1 MPILSRSVL
10 RPLPL
15 VLGVVLAA
23 CTSTSL
29 VNLWKDPTQ
38 PRQPLTNVVVVA
50 IRKDGTARR
59 VWEDA
64 FVHSLKSH
72 GVTATP
78 SYQIFPASAPDTA
91 ALTAAVRSRGF
102 DALLVVHELASTT
115 ETRYVPGYLSA
126 EPVTY
131 LSPWTGH
138 YYTYFSETYAPSYVE
153 SDRIVRYENELWMT
167 RGAGRLVW
175 SGTTE
180 SINPESATDVN
191 KEVAHVIVPALVK
204 SGVVRSR

>member
-1 MPILSRSVL
+1 MEMSLRHVRAVSVL
-10 RPLPL
+10 SAMA
-15 VLGVVLAA
+15 LAG

-29 VNLWKDPTQ
+29 VNLWKDPEQ
-38 PRQPLTNVVVVA
+38 PRQPLHSVVVVA
-50 IRKDGTARR
+50 LRKDVTVRR
-59 VWEDA
+59 LWEDA
-64 FVHSLKSH
+64 FVQSLKSR

-78 SYQIFPASAPDTA
+78 SYQIFPTSAPDTA
-91 ALTAAVRSRGF
+91 ALTEAVKNRGF
-102 DALLVVHELASTT
+102 DALLVVHQLSSET

-138 YYTYFSETYAPSYVE
+138 YYTYFSQTYAPSYVE

-167 RGAGRLVW
+167 RGQGRLVW

-180 SINPESATDVN
+180 SINPVSAGAVN
-191 KEVAHVIVPALVK
+191 KEIADVIVPALVK
-204 SGVVRSR
+204 SGVLRSQ